1 MGTLLKNVYC
11 NKLSFKG
18 SRSQSRSQIPIS
30 SYIEVVFQKIV
41 LKNIVKEKK
50 KQPVLESI
58 FKTVAD
64 CFPLCDVIF
73 LKIAFVQNSSDQLI
87 LA

>member
-1 MGTLLKNVYC
+1 M
-11 NKLSFKG
+11 
-18 SRSQSRSQIPIS
+18 
-30 SYIEVVFQKIV
+30 VFQKIV

-73 LKIAFVQNSSDQLI
+73 LKIAFVQNSSINLFWLKAI
-87 LA
+87 YKSSEIIYSKR